1 MIAFLAA
8 DQPVAT
14 PFARTLR
21 VLESMPWNEKQVARR
36 VRELGITAADIRRRG
51 LAGDVD
57 LIHRRLG
64 LRANTA
70 AAPGQPS
77 AVIVMTR
84 QDDKPW
90 GLIAVPA

>member
-1 MIAFLAA
+1 
-8 DQPVAT
+8 
-14 PFARTLR
+14 
-21 VLESMPWNEKQVARR
+21 
-36 VRELGITAADIRRRG
+36 
-51 LAGDVD
+51 VD